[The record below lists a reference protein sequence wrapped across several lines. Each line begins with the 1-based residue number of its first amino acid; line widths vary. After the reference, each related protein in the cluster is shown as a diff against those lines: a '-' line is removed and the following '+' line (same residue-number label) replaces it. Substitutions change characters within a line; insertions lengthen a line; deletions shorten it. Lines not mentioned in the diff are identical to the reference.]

1 MEDHLLKKSLGKG
14 LDSLIR
20 SNEKTL
26 VDRDEV
32 SGITSVFISDIIP
45 NKNQPRKSFD
55 KQILDDL
62 VESIR
67 DNGIIQPIVVRRVN
81 DNRYEIIAGER
92 RWRAAQIAAL
102 SKVPVVITE
111 ATDQK
116 AFELALAENI
126 QREDLNPI
134 EEALAIKDLI
144 QTYNFSNDDILK
156 ITGKQRSSI
165 ANIVRILDLPP
176 SIRRLIAENKLS
188 RGHGIALLSFLDE
201 TTMIKVADQI
211 IKKELSV
218 RQVES
223 LARSYKNP
231 DKKSPQAEND
241 IYLSS
246 LSRTLEDKLGLKVTL
261 SGNSRSGKVEIR
273 YRTLDELNKII
284 NTIK

>member
-1 MEDHLLKKSLGKG
+1 MGDRLLKKSLGKG

-20 SNEKTL
+20 SNEKTF
-26 VDRDEV
+26 VDRDEA
-32 SGITSVFISDIIP
+32 GGRTSVFISDIIP
-45 NKNQPRKSFD
+45 NRNQPRKNFD
-55 KQILDDL
+55 KQVLDDL

-67 DNGIIQPIVVRRVN
+67 DNGIIQPIVVRRI
-81 DNRYEIIAGER
+81 DNNQYEIIAGER

-144 QTYNFSNDDILK
+144 QIYNFSNDDILK

-176 SIRRLIAENKLS
+176 SVRKLITENKLS
-188 RGHGIALLSFLDE
+188 RGHGIALLSFSDE
-201 TTMIKVADQI
+201 ATMIKIADQI
-211 IKKELSV
+211 IKRELSV
-218 RQVES
+218 RQVEN

-231 DKKSPQAEND
+231 NKRNPQVEKD
-241 IYLSS
+241 LYLDSAS
-246 LSRTLEDKLGLKVTL
+246 KTLEDKLGLKVTL
-261 SGNSRSGKVEIR
+261 SGNSKSGKIEIR
-273 YRTLDELNKII
+273 YRNLDELNKII
-284 NTIK
+284 NSIK

>member
-26 VDRDEV
+26 VDRDEAGSV
-32 SGITSVFISDIIP
+32 TSVFISDVIP

-55 KQILDDL
+55 KHILDDL

-81 DNRYEIIAGER
+81 NNQYEIIAGER
-92 RWRAAQIAAL
+92 RWRAAQVAAL

-134 EEALAIKDLI
+134 EEALAIKDLT

-176 SIRRLIAENKLS
+176 SIRKLIAENKLS

-201 TTMIKVADQI
+201 TTMIKIADQI

-246 LSRTLEDKLGLKVTL
+246 LSKTLEDKLGLKVTL
-261 SGNSRSGKVEIR
+261 SGNSRSGKIEIR

>member
-1 MEDHLLKKSLGKG
+1 MGDRLLKKSLGKA

-20 SNEKTL
+20 SNEKTF
-26 VDRDEV
+26 VDRDEAG
-32 SGITSVFISDIIP
+32 GITSVFISDIIP
-45 NKNQPRKSFD
+45 NRNQPRKNFD
-55 KQILDDL
+55 KQVLDDL

-67 DNGIIQPIVVRRVN
+67 DNGIIQPIVVRRI
-81 DNRYEIIAGER
+81 DNNQYEIIAGER
-92 RWRAAQIAAL
+92 RWRAAQIVAL

-144 QTYNFSNDDILK
+144 QIYNFSNDDILK

-176 SIRRLIAENKLS
+176 SVRKLITENKLS
-188 RGHGIALLSFLDE
+188 RGHGIALLSFPDE
-201 TTMIKVADQI
+201 ATMIKIADQI
-211 IKKELSV
+211 IKRELSV
-218 RQVES
+218 RQVEN

-231 DKKSPQAEND
+231 NKRNPQVEKD
-241 IYLSS
+241 IYLDSAS
-246 LSRTLEDKLGLKVTL
+246 KTLEDKLGLKVTL
-261 SGNSRSGKVEIR
+261 SGNSKSGKIEIR
-273 YRTLDELNKII
+273 YRNLDELNKII
-284 NTIK
+284 NSIK

>member
-26 VDRDEV
+26 VDRDEA

>member
-67 DNGIIQPIVVRRVN
+67 DNGIIQPIVVRKVN
-81 DNRYEIIAGER
+81 NNKYEIIAGER

-231 DKKSPQAEND
+231 DKKSPQVEND

-246 LSRTLEDKLGLKVTL
+246 LSKTLEDKLGLKVTL

>member
-67 DNGIIQPIVVRRVN
+67 DNGIIQPIVVRKVN

-176 SIRRLIAENKLS
+176 SIRRLIAEHKLS

-246 LSRTLEDKLGLKVTL
+246 LSKTLEDKLGLKVTL

>member
-1 MEDHLLKKSLGKG
+1 MEDRLLKKSLGKG

-26 VDRDEV
+26 VDRDEA

-246 LSRTLEDKLGLKVTL
+246 LSKTLEDKLGLKVTL

>member
-67 DNGIIQPIVVRRVN
+67 DNGIIQPIVVRKVN

>member
-26 VDRDEV
+26 VDRDEAG
-32 SGITSVFISDIIP
+32 GITSVFISDIIP

-55 KQILDDL
+55 KEILDDL

-81 DNRYEIIAGER
+81 SNQYEIIAGER

-176 SIRRLIAENKLS
+176 SIRKLIAENKLS

-201 TTMIKVADQI
+201 TTMIKIADQI

-231 DKKSPQAEND
+231 DKKSPHAEND

-246 LSRTLEDKLGLKVTL
+246 LSKTLEDKLGLKVTL
-261 SGNSRSGKVEIR
+261 TGNSRSGKIEIR
-273 YRTLDELNKII
+273 YRTLDELNRII

>member
-1 MEDHLLKKSLGKG
+1 MGDRLLKKSLGKG

-20 SNEKTL
+20 SNEKTF
-26 VDRDEV
+26 VDRDEAG
-32 SGITSVFISDIIP
+32 GITSVFISDIIP
-45 NKNQPRKSFD
+45 NRNQPRKNFD
-55 KQILDDL
+55 KQVLDDL

-67 DNGIIQPIVVRRVN
+67 DNGIIQPIVVRRI
-81 DNRYEIIAGER
+81 DNNQYKIIAGER

-144 QTYNFSNDDILK
+144 QIYNFSNDDILK

-176 SIRRLIAENKLS
+176 SVRKLITENKLS
-188 RGHGIALLSFLDE
+188 RGHGIALLSFPDE
-201 TTMIKVADQI
+201 ATMIKIADQI
-211 IKKELSV
+211 IKRELSV
-218 RQVES
+218 RQVEN

-231 DKKSPQAEND
+231 NKRNPQVEKD
-241 IYLSS
+241 LYLDSAS
-246 LSRTLEDKLGLKVTL
+246 KTLEDKLGLKVTL
-261 SGNSRSGKVEIR
+261 SGNSKSGKIEIR
-273 YRTLDELNKII
+273 YRNLDELNKII
-284 NTIK
+284 NSIK

>member
-1 MEDHLLKKSLGKG
+1 MGDRLLKKSLGKG

-20 SNEKTL
+20 SNEKTF
-26 VDRDEV
+26 VDRDEAG
-32 SGITSVFISDIIP
+32 GITSVFISDIIP
-45 NKNQPRKSFD
+45 NRNQPRKNFD
-55 KQILDDL
+55 KQVLDDL

-67 DNGIIQPIVVRRVN
+67 DNGIIQPIVVRRI
-81 DNRYEIIAGER
+81 DNNQYEIIAGER
-92 RWRAAQIAAL
+92 RWRAAQIVAL

-144 QTYNFSNDDILK
+144 QIYNFSNDDILK

-176 SIRRLIAENKLS
+176 SVRKLITENKLS
-188 RGHGIALLSFLDE
+188 RGHGIALLSFPDE
-201 TTMIKVADQI
+201 ATMIKIADQI
-211 IKKELSV
+211 IKRELSV
-218 RQVES
+218 RQVEN

-231 DKKSPQAEND
+231 NKRNPQVEKD
-241 IYLSS
+241 LYLDSAS
-246 LSRTLEDKLGLKVTL
+246 KTLEDKLGLKVTL
-261 SGNSRSGKVEIR
+261 SGNSKSGKIEIR
-273 YRTLDELNKII
+273 YRNLDELNKII
-284 NTIK
+284 NSIK

>member
-1 MEDHLLKKSLGKG
+1 M
-14 LDSLIR
+14 
-20 SNEKTL
+20 
-26 VDRDEV
+26 V
-32 SGITSVFISDIIP
+32 
-45 NKNQPRKSFD
+45 RK
-55 KQILDDL
+55 
-62 VESIR
+62 
-67 DNGIIQPIVVRRVN
+67 VN

-231 DKKSPQAEND
+231 DKKSPQSEND

-261 SGNSRSGKVEIR
+261 SGNSSSGKVEIR

>member
-1 MEDHLLKKSLGKG
+1 LKKSLGKG

-20 SNEKTL
+20 SNEKTF
-26 VDRDEV
+26 VDRDEA
-32 SGITSVFISDIIP
+32 GGRTSVFISDIIP
-45 NKNQPRKSFD
+45 NRNQPRKNFD
-55 KQILDDL
+55 KQVLDDL

-67 DNGIIQPIVVRRVN
+67 DNGIIQPIVVRRI
-81 DNRYEIIAGER
+81 DNNQYEIIAGER

-144 QTYNFSNDDILK
+144 QIYNFSNDDILK

-176 SIRRLIAENKLS
+176 SVRKLITENKLS
-188 RGHGIALLSFLDE
+188 RGHGIALLSFSDE
-201 TTMIKVADQI
+201 ATMIKIADQI
-211 IKKELSV
+211 IKRELSV
-218 RQVES
+218 RQVEN

-231 DKKSPQAEND
+231 NKRNPQVEKD
-241 IYLSS
+241 LYLNSAS
-246 LSRTLEDKLGLKVTL
+246 KTLEDKLGLKVTL
-261 SGNSRSGKVEIR
+261 SGNSKSGKIEIR
-273 YRTLDELNKII
+273 YRNLDELNKII
-284 NTIK
+284 NSIK

>member
-26 VDRDEV
+26 VDRDEA

-67 DNGIIQPIVVRRVN
+67 DNGIIQPIVVRKVN

-261 SGNSRSGKVEIR
+261 SGNSSSGKVEIR

>member
-67 DNGIIQPIVVRRVN
+67 DNGIIQPIVVRKVN

-246 LSRTLEDKLGLKVTL
+246 LSKTLEDKLGLKVTL

>member
-81 DNRYEIIAGER
+81 NNQYEIIAGER

-176 SIRRLIAENKLS
+176 SIRKLIAENKLS

-201 TTMIKVADQI
+201 TTMIKIADQI

-231 DKKSPQAEND
+231 DKKSPQVEND

-246 LSRTLEDKLGLKVTL
+246 LSKTLEDKLGLKVTL
-261 SGNSRSGKVEIR
+261 TGNSRSGKIEIR
-273 YRTLDELNKII
+273 YRTLDELNRII

>member
-26 VDRDEV
+26 VDRDEAG
-32 SGITSVFISDIIP
+32 GITSVFISDIIR

-55 KQILDDL
+55 KEILDDL

-81 DNRYEIIAGER
+81 NNQYEIIAGER

-246 LSRTLEDKLGLKVTL
+246 LSKTLEDKLGLKVTL
-261 SGNSRSGKVEIR
+261 TGNSRSGKIEIR
-273 YRTLDELNKII
+273 YRTLDELNRII

>member
-1 MEDHLLKKSLGKG
+1 MGDRLLKKSLGKG

-20 SNEKTL
+20 SNEKTF
-26 VDRDEV
+26 VDRDEA
-32 SGITSVFISDIIP
+32 GGRTSVFISDIIP
-45 NKNQPRKSFD
+45 NRNQPRKNFD
-55 KQILDDL
+55 KQVLDDL

-67 DNGIIQPIVVRRVN
+67 DNGIIQPIVVRRI
-81 DNRYEIIAGER
+81 DNNQYEIIAGER

-144 QTYNFSNDDILK
+144 QIYNFSNDDILK

-176 SIRRLIAENKLS
+176 SVRKLITENKLS
-188 RGHGIALLSFLDE
+188 RGHGIALLSFSDE
-201 TTMIKVADQI
+201 ATMIKIADQI
-211 IKKELSV
+211 IKRELSV
-218 RQVES
+218 RQVEN

-231 DKKSPQAEND
+231 NKRNPQVEKD
-241 IYLSS
+241 LYLNSAS
-246 LSRTLEDKLGLKVTL
+246 KTLEDKLGLKVTL
-261 SGNSRSGKVEIR
+261 SGNSKSGKIEIR
-273 YRTLDELNKII
+273 YRNLDELNKII
-284 NTIK
+284 NSIK